1 MHTCIEIDRS
11 SPSRSNYRSC
21 SADLP
26 RTTPRDRLIL
36 HITSQGPVL
45 SLWVYLQDQQ
55 VVSQYKNGILTIKNV
70 VFPNWSCLLVRIPY
84 LCNNTFQ
91 RRFRQSY
98 ID

>member
-11 SPSRSNYRSC
+11 SPSRSNYCSC

-36 HITSQGPVL
+36 TTHYITGASP
-45 SLWVYLQDQQ
+45 LWVYLQDQQ

-70 VFPNWSCLLVRIPY
+70 VFPNWSCFLVRIPY
-84 LCNNTFQ
+84 LCNTFQ